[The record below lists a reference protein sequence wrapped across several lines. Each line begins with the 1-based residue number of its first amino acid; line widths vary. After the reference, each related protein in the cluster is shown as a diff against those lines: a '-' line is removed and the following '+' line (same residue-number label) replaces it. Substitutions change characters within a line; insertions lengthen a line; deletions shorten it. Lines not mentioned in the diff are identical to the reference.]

1 MHSAGPACWRRSAA
15 PEIGIRWLMLHK
27 RWSVLMLTASL
38 SSSSASILISSSRA
52 SPTLS
57 LRKKNCQNLKCDST
71 QVPVIAVND
80 EDESL
85 GVLEVVAPEWPDLVL
100 NRKYIERHSIALF
113 CWTRRYQTKWLYHQT
128 DLTTDVPHC
137 EADVLVFHSLHIE
150 T

>member
-1 MHSAGPACWRRSAA
+1 
-15 PEIGIRWLMLHK
+15 
-27 RWSVLMLTASL
+27 MLTASL

-57 LRKKNCQNLKCDST
+57 LRTKNCQNLKCDSI

-100 NRKYIERHSIALF
+100 DKKYIEQHCTMHIAQF
-113 CWTRRYQTKWLYHQT
+113 CWKIRY
-128 DLTTDVPHC
+128 
-137 EADVLVFHSLHIE
+137 
-150 T
+150 

>member
-1 MHSAGPACWRRSAA
+1 
-15 PEIGIRWLMLHK
+15 
-27 RWSVLMLTASL
+27 MLTASL

-57 LRKKNCQNLKCDST
+57 LRTKSCQNLKCDST

-100 NRKYIERHSIALF
+100 GRKYIKWHSTVFLF
-113 CWTRRYQTKWLYHQT
+113 KDTIILS
-128 DLTTDVPHC
+128 VN
-137 EADVLVFHSLHIE
+137 
-150 T
+150 